1 MYLSSSTAD
10 LPLDILDA
18 HFLTSLV
25 VVVVPFAF
33 GKIDGSERRVG
44 LDAGSLEITLAITIS
59 FSRKHLIVT
68 SVVSILLP

>member
-25 VVVVPFAF
+25 VIVVPFAF

-44 LDAGSLEITLAITIS
+44 LDAGSLEITLAITVS

-68 SVVSILLP
+68 SVVNILLP

>member
-44 LDAGSLEITLAITIS
+44 LDAGSLEITLAITVS

-68 SVVSILLP
+68 SVVNILLP

>member
-68 SVVSILLP
+68 SVVNILLP

>member
-44 LDAGSLEITLAITIS
+44 LDTGSLEITLDITVS
-59 FSRKHLIVT
+59 FSRRRLMLT

>member
-44 LDAGSLEITLAITIS
+44 LDAGSLEITLKIQIRS
-59 FSRKHLIVT
+59 L
-68 SVVSILLP
+68 